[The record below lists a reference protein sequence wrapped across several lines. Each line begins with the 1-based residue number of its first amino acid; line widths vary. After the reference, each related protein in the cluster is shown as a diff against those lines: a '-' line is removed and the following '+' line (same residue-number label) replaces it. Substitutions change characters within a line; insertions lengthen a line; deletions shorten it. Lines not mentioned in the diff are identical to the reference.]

1 MFKLDKIKSTLKLD
15 KIVSK
20 INLNQ
25 IKSKFSN
32 KKINSFFTIC
42 NESCKKSTSF
52 FKLFLQ
58 NFAQLF
64 VKCHIS
70 ANFITIF
77 GFIIGLLAINFLA
90 IGHFGSALICIL
102 LNRFCDILDG
112 AVAKVSQ
119 PTDFGIFLDAAL
131 DYMFYAGVIFGF
143 ALANPEQNAVAATF
157 LMFGFISSA
166 CALLAYA
173 IVAYKGQNKTHP
185 SFSESPFYLG
195 GIAQGFETFITLVVL
210 CIVPRLFM
218 PLAVILG
225 IFCFIKA
232 VSVMISAYYVL
243 VISSKK
249 SKE

>member
-1 MFKLDKIKSTLKLD
+1 MLQLDKIKSSLKLD
-15 KIVSK
+15 KFASK
-20 INLNQ
+20 INSNLF
-25 IKSKFSN
+25 KSKFSN
-32 KKINSFFTIC
+32 KKINSFFSFC
-42 NESCKKSTSF
+42 NTSCQKSTVVF
-52 FKLFLQ
+52 NKWLQ
-58 NFAQLF
+58 KFAKLF

-70 ANFITIF
+70 ANFITVF

-90 IGHFGSALICIL
+90 IGHFGSALVCIL

-112 AVAKVSQ
+112 AVAKVNK
-119 PTDFGIFLDAAL
+119 PTDFGIFLDASL

-173 IVAYKGQNKTHP
+173 IVAYKSQNKAHP
-185 SFSESPFYLG
+185 NFNESPFYLG
-195 GIAQGFETFITLVVL
+195 GIAQGFETFITLSVL
-210 CIVPRLFM
+210 CLVPRLFM

-232 VSVMISAYYVL
+232 VSVIISAYYVL
-243 VISSKK
+243 VISGKK